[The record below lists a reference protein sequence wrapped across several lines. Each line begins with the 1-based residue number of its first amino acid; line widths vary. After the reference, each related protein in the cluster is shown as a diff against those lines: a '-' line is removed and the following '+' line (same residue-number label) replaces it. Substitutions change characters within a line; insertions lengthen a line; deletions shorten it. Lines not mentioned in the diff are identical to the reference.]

1 MAQMNISFTVPKH
14 NILKLGK
21 IFDLDTIETD
31 EYELVVLSDITGLN
45 KNNLD
50 TVDSNIANK
59 EASNYTRVLIEMT
72 LEETVKGYAIGT
84 NAIEVM
90 VNDITTVKGLLMVK
104 RSSQDILA
112 CCLNMTSVVV
122 DESFTVSSQ
131 SKLMPIEMED

>member
-1 MAQMNISFTVPKH
+1 MAQMNISFAVSKH

-21 IFDLDTIETD
+21 IFDLDTIEND
-31 EYELVVLSDITGLN
+31 EYELVVLSDISGLN
-45 KNNLD
+45 KDNLD

-59 EASNYTRVLIEMT
+59 EASNYTRALIEMT
-72 LEETVKGYAIGT
+72 LEETDKGYAIST
-84 NAIEVM
+84 NAFEVM

-112 CCLNMTSVVV
+112 CCLTMASVVV

-131 SKLMPIEMED
+131 SKLMVIEMED